1 MRSGQGQGE
10 QLTAHSTD
18 GPKANISRPVLE
30 GILGM
35 NRRII
40 LQSAAAGVASM
51 LLPGCASSRTLRQ
64 HYPRRP
70 RVRLGIDQLVK
81 SGFAALDGQ
90 RVGFITNQTSVDQS
104 GIMSRVV
111 LQRGLGARLTALFGP
126 EHGLDTRA
134 KAGDHV
140 ANAQDPITGLPAYSL
155 YGEHR
160 KPTPAMLKDVDVLV
174 FDIQDIGVRSYT
186 YISTMILAME
196 ACGEAGKAF
205 VVLDRPNP
213 LGGLRMQGPPLTP
226 GFESF
231 VSQVPVPYLH
241 GLTIGEL
248 ARMAVAKGWVG
259 KAPELKVVQM
269 EGWERRMNWAETGL
283 NWVATS
289 PNIPTWESPFY
300 CATTGILGELKQ
312 VDIGIGT
319 PKPFHY
325 AAGPGIDGRALA
337 RSLSQ
342 LGFEDIR
349 FKPYESQVKPGFG
362 GVELIIDPGGQTDLM
377 AVAMALCA
385 EVVARSAKAP
395 LSGSTASTR
404 SLFNK
409 VYGSEALWAALETGT
424 PWQNLVADWQEPL
437 RQFKAN
443 RTPHLLYR

>member
-1 MRSGQGQGE
+1 M
-10 QLTAHSTD
+10 
-18 GPKANISRPVLE
+18 I
-30 GILGM
+30 

-40 LQSAAAGVASM
+40 LQSSAAGAAAL
-51 LLPGCASSRTLRQ
+51 LLPGCADSGTLRER
-64 HYPRRP
+64 YPSRP
-70 RVRLGIDQLVK
+70 RVKLGIDQLVQ
-81 SGFAALDGQ
+81 SDFAALDRQ

-111 LQRGLGARLTALFGP
+111 LQQALGARLTTLFGP

-160 KPTPAMLKDVDVLV
+160 KPTPAMLEGLDVLV

-248 ARMAVAKGWVG
+248 ARMAVAKGWVA
-259 KAPELKVVQM
+259 KAPKLTVVQM
-269 EGWERRMNWAETGL
+269 AGWERPMNWADTGL
-283 NWVATS
+283 SWVATS

-300 CATTGILGELKQ
+300 CAATGILGELKQ

-319 PKPFHY
+319 AKPFHY
-325 AAGPGIDGRALA
+325 AAGPGIEGRALA
-337 RSLSQ
+337 YDLSQ
-342 LGFEDIR
+342 QGFRDIQ
-349 FKPYESQVKPGFG
+349 FKPYLSQAKLGFG
-362 GVELIIDPGGQTDLM
+362 GVELIIDPKGQTDLM

-385 EVVARSAKAP
+385 ELVTRSAKAP
-395 LSGSTASTR
+395 LSGSTAATR

-409 VYGSEALWAALETGT
+409 VYGSEALWAALEAGT

-437 RQFKAN
+437 RQFKAD

>member
-1 MRSGQGQGE
+1 
-10 QLTAHSTD
+10 
-18 GPKANISRPVLE
+18 
-30 GILGM
+30 M

-40 LQSAAAGVASM
+40 LQSAAAGAVSL
-51 LLPGCASSRTLRQ
+51 LLPGCAGSGTLRQ
-64 HYPRRP
+64 RYSRRP
-70 RVRLGIDQLVK
+70 HVKLGIDQLVE

-90 RVGFITNQTSVDQS
+90 RVGFITNQTSVDQN
-104 GIMSRVV
+104 GTLSRVV
-111 LQRGLGARLTALFGP
+111 LQRGLGPRLKALYGP

-140 ANAQDPITGLPAYSL
+140 ANAQDGVTGLPAYSL
-155 YGEHR
+155 YGQHR
-160 KPTPAMLKDVDVLV
+160 KPTPAMLEDVDVLV

-248 ARMAVAKGWVG
+248 AKMAVAQGWVA
-259 KAPELKVVQM
+259 KAPKLTVVQM
-269 EGWERRMNWAETGL
+269 SGWERGMNWADTGL

-319 PKPFHY
+319 TKPFHY
-325 AAGPGIDGRALA
+325 AAGPGVDGLALA
-337 RSLSQ
+337 HSLSQ

-349 FKPYESQVKPGFG
+349 FKPYQSQVKPGFS
-362 GVELIIDPGGQTDLM
+362 GVELIIDPEGQTDLM

-395 LSGSTASTR
+395 LSGSTDSAR
-404 SLFNK
+404 SLFNQ
-409 VYGSEALWAALETGT
+409 VYGSEALWAALETGA
-424 PWQNLVADWQEPL
+424 PWQNLVADWQAPL
-437 RQFKAN
+437 RQFRAN

>member
-1 MRSGQGQGE
+1 M
-10 QLTAHSTD
+10 D
-18 GPKANISRPVLE
+18 
-30 GILGM
+30 
-35 NRRII
+35 RRTI
-40 LQSAAAGVASM
+40 LQSAAIGAAAV
-51 LLPGCASSRTLRQ
+51 LLPGCVGSGVPRQRISSRP
-64 HYPRRP
+64 H
-70 RVRLGIDQLVK
+70 VRLGIDQLAQ
-81 SGFAALDGQ
+81 SGFAALQGQ

-104 GIMSRVV
+104 GTMSRVV

-140 ANAQDPITGLPAYSL
+140 ANAQDGVTGLPAYSL
-155 YGEHR
+155 YGQHR
-160 KPTPAMLKDVDVLV
+160 KPTPAMLEDVDVLV

-248 ARMAVAKGWVG
+248 AKMAVAKGWVA
-259 KAPELKVVQM
+259 KAPELTVVRM
-269 EGWERRMNWAETGL
+269 AGWERRMNWADTGL

-319 PKPFHY
+319 SKPFHY

-337 RSLSQ
+337 HDLKRQ
-342 LGFEDIR
+342 GFKDIR
-349 FKPYESQVKPGFG
+349 FKPYKSQVKPGFD
-362 GVELIIDPGGQTDLM
+362 GVELIIDPKGQTDLM

-385 EVVARSAKAP
+385 EVVARAAKAP
-395 LSGSTASTR
+395 LSGSTASAR

-409 VYGSEALWAALETGT
+409 VYGSEALWAALEAGT
-424 PWQNLVADWQEPL
+424 PWQNLVTDWQEPL
-437 RQFKAN
+437 KQFSAD
-443 RTPHLLYR
+443 RAPYLLYS

>member
-1 MRSGQGQGE
+1 
-10 QLTAHSTD
+10 
-18 GPKANISRPVLE
+18 
-30 GILGM
+30 
-35 NRRII
+35 
-40 LQSAAAGVASM
+40 
-51 LLPGCASSRTLRQ
+51 
-64 HYPRRP
+64 
-70 RVRLGIDQLVK
+70 
-81 SGFAALDGQ
+81 
-90 RVGFITNQTSVDQS
+90 
-104 GIMSRVV
+104 
-111 LQRGLGARLTALFGP
+111 
-126 EHGLDTRA
+126 
-134 KAGDHV
+134 
-140 ANAQDPITGLPAYSL
+140 
-155 YGEHR
+155 
-160 KPTPAMLKDVDVLV
+160 MLKDVDVLV

-213 LGGLRMQGPPLTP
+213 LGGLRIQGPPLTP
-226 GFESF
+226 GFQSF

-259 KAPELKVVQM
+259 KAPKLTVVQM

-337 RSLSQ
+337 QDLKRQ
-342 LGFEDIR
+342 GFKDIR

-362 GVELIIDPGGQTDLM
+362 GVELIIDPEGQTDLM

-395 LSGSTASTR
+395 LSGSTASAR

>member
-1 MRSGQGQGE
+1 
-10 QLTAHSTD
+10 
-18 GPKANISRPVLE
+18 
-30 GILGM
+30 M
-35 NRRII
+35 NRRVIF
-40 LQSAAAGVASM
+40 QSAAAGAATM
-51 LLPGCASSRTLRQ
+51 LLPGCAGSGTLRQ
-64 HYPRRP
+64 RYPRRP
-70 RVRLGIDQLVK
+70 RVKLGIDQLVQ

-90 RVGFITNQTSVDQS
+90 RVGFITNQTSVDQA
-104 GIMSRVV
+104 GTMSRVV
-111 LQRGLGARLTALFGP
+111 LQRGLGPRLTALFGP
-126 EHGLDTRA
+126 EHGLDSRA

-160 KPTPAMLKDVDVLV
+160 KPTPSMLKDVDVLV

-186 YISTMILAME
+186 YISTMMLAME

-213 LGGLRMQGPPLTP
+213 LGGLRMQGPPLSP

-248 ARMAVAKGWVG
+248 ARMAVAKGWVA
-259 KAPELKVVQM
+259 KSPKLTVVNM
-269 EGWERRMNWAETGL
+269 AGWERPMNWADTGL
-283 NWVATS
+283 AWVGTS

-300 CATTGILGELKQ
+300 CAATGILGELKQ

-319 PKPFHY
+319 AKPFHY
-325 AAGPGIDGRALA
+325 AAGPGIDGAALA
-337 RSLSQ
+337 DSLNQ
-342 LGFEDIR
+342 QGFRDIQ
-349 FKPYESQVKPGFG
+349 FKPYQSQVRLGFG
-362 GVELIIDPGGQTDLM
+362 GIELIIDPKGQTDLM

-385 EVVARSAKAP
+385 EVVARSANAP
-395 LSGSTASTR
+395 LSGSAASTR

-409 VYGSEALWAALETGT
+409 VYGSEALWDALEAGT

-437 RQFKAN
+437 RQFKAD

>member
-1 MRSGQGQGE
+1 M
-10 QLTAHSTD
+10 D
-18 GPKANISRPVLE
+18 
-30 GILGM
+30 
-35 NRRII
+35 RRNI
-40 LQSAAAGVASM
+40 LQSAAVGAASM
-51 LLPGCASSRTLRQ
+51 LLPGCAGSGALRQRYSSR
-64 HYPRRP
+64 PN
-70 RVRLGIDQLVK
+70 VKLGIDQLAQ
-81 SGFAALDGQ
+81 SGFLALDGQ

-104 GIMSRVV
+104 GTLSRLV
-111 LQRGLGARLTALFGP
+111 LQQGLGPRLKALFGP

-140 ANAQDPITGLPAYSL
+140 ANAQDAITGLPAYSL
-155 YGEHR
+155 YGQHR
-160 KPTPAMLKDVDVLV
+160 KPTPAMLEDVDVLV

-213 LGGLRMQGPPLTP
+213 LGGLRMQGPPLLP

-248 ARMAVAKGWVG
+248 AKMAVAKGWVA
-259 KAPELKVVQM
+259 KAPELSVVRM
-269 EGWERRMNWAETGL
+269 AGWERRMNWADTGL

-319 PKPFHY
+319 SKPFQY

-337 RSLSQ
+337 ENLSQ
-342 LGFEDIR
+342 QGFRNIR
-349 FKPYESQVKPGFG
+349 FKPYQSQVKPGFG
-362 GVELIIDPGGQTDLM
+362 GVELIIDPNGQTDLM

-385 EVVARSAKAP
+385 EIVARAAKAP
-395 LSGSTASTR
+395 ISGSTASTR
-404 SLFNK
+404 NLFNK
-409 VYGSEALWAALETGT
+409 VYGSEGLWTALEAGT
-424 PWQNLVADWQEPL
+424 PWQKLVTDWQEPL
-437 RQFKAN
+437 KQFKAD
-443 RTPHLLYR
+443 RAPYLLYS

>member
-1 MRSGQGQGE
+1 
-10 QLTAHSTD
+10 
-18 GPKANISRPVLE
+18 
-30 GILGM
+30 M

-40 LQSAAAGVASM
+40 LQSAAASAVSL
-51 LLPGCASSRTLRQ
+51 LLPGCAGSGTLRQ
-64 HYPRRP
+64 RYSRRP
-70 RVRLGIDQLVK
+70 HVKLGIDQLVE

-90 RVGFITNQTSVDQS
+90 RVGFITNQTSVDQN
-104 GIMSRVV
+104 GTLSRVV
-111 LQRGLGARLTALFGP
+111 LQRGLGPRLKALYGP

-140 ANAQDPITGLPAYSL
+140 ANAQDGVTGLPAYSL
-155 YGEHR
+155 YGQHR
-160 KPTPAMLKDVDVLV
+160 KPTPAMLEDVDVLV

-248 ARMAVAKGWVG
+248 AKMAVAQGWVA
-259 KAPELKVVQM
+259 KAPKLTVVQM
-269 EGWERRMNWAETGL
+269 SGWERGMNWADTGL

-319 PKPFHY
+319 TKPFHY
-325 AAGPGIDGRALA
+325 AAGPGVDGLALA
-337 RSLSQ
+337 HSLSQ
-342 LGFEDIR
+342 LVDN
-349 FKPYESQVKPGFG
+349 
-362 GVELIIDPGGQTDLM
+362 
-377 AVAMALCA
+377 A
-385 EVVARSAKAP
+385 
-395 LSGSTASTR
+395 
-404 SLFNK
+404 
-409 VYGSEALWAALETGT
+409 
-424 PWQNLVADWQEPL
+424 
-437 RQFKAN
+437 
-443 RTPHLLYR
+443 

>member
-1 MRSGQGQGE
+1 
-10 QLTAHSTD
+10 
-18 GPKANISRPVLE
+18 
-30 GILGM
+30 M

-40 LQSAAAGVASM
+40 LQSAAIGAASLM
-51 LLPGCASSRTLRQ
+51 LPGCAGSGVLRQ
-64 HYPRRP
+64 RYPRRP
-70 RVRLGIDQLVK
+70 RVKLGIDQLSR

-90 RVGFITNQTSVDQS
+90 RVGFITNQTSVDQ
-104 GIMSRVV
+104 GGVMSRVV
-111 LQRGLGARLTALFGP
+111 LQRGLGTRLTALFGP

-140 ANAQDPITGLPAYSL
+140 ANAQDKITGLPAYSL

-213 LGGLRMQGPPLTP
+213 LGGVRIQGPPLTP

-248 ARMAVAKGWVG
+248 AKMAVAKGWVA
-259 KAPELKVVQM
+259 KAPELTVVQM
-269 EGWERRMNWAETGL
+269 EGWERRMNWADTGL
-283 NWVATS
+283 TWVATS
-289 PNIPTWESPFY
+289 PNIPNWESPFY
-300 CATTGILGELKQ
+300 CAATGILGELKQ

-319 PKPFHY
+319 AKPFHY
-325 AAGPGIDGRALA
+325 AAGPGIDGAALSD
-337 RSLSQ
+337 SLSQ
-342 LGFEDIR
+342 QGFRDID
-349 FKPYESQVKPGFG
+349 FKPYQSQVKPGFG
-362 GVELIIDPGGQTDLM
+362 GVELIIDPRGQTDLM

-409 VYGSEALWAALETGT
+409 VYGSEALWSALEAGT
-424 PWQNLVADWQEPL
+424 PWQKLVGDWKQPL
-437 RQFKAN
+437 QQFKAD
-443 RTPHLLYR
+443 RAPHLIYS

>member
-1 MRSGQGQGE
+1 
-10 QLTAHSTD
+10 
-18 GPKANISRPVLE
+18 
-30 GILGM
+30 M

-40 LQSAAAGVASM
+40 LQSAAIGAASLM
-51 LLPGCASSRTLRQ
+51 LPGCAGSGVLRQ
-64 HYPRRP
+64 RYPRRP
-70 RVRLGIDQLVK
+70 RVKLGIDQLVQ

-90 RVGFITNQTSVDQS
+90 RVGFITNQTSVDQA
-104 GIMSRVV
+104 GTMSRVV
-111 LQRGLGARLTALFGP
+111 LQRGLGPRLTALFGP

-213 LGGLRMQGPPLTP
+213 LGGIRMQGPPLSP

-248 ARMAVAKGWVG
+248 ARMAIAKGWVA
-259 KAPELKVVQM
+259 KAPKLTVVQM
-269 EGWERRMNWAETGL
+269 AGWERRMNWADTGL
-283 NWVATS
+283 TWVATS

-319 PKPFHY
+319 AKPFHY
-325 AAGPGIDGRALA
+325 AAGPGIDGATLA
-337 RSLSQ
+337 ESLSQ
-342 LGFEDIR
+342 QGFHDIQ
-349 FKPYESQVKPGFG
+349 FKPYQSQVKPGFG
-362 GVELIIDPGGQTDLM
+362 GVELIIDPRGQTDLM

-409 VYGSEALWAALETGT
+409 VYGSEALWSALEAGA
-424 PWQNLVADWQEPL
+424 PWQKLVADWQEPL
-437 RQFKAN
+437 EQFKAD
-443 RTPHLLYR
+443 RGPHLIYR